1 MEKNLKVAIG
11 ILIAVAVIL
20 GGILIYVVYDRNSI
34 IDELTVEKGAL
45 TEEVA
50 QLRNDYMELSTSND
64 TLNQQLLVERSKVEQ
79 LLEKI
84 KQTES
89 SNKRKLMS
97 YERELGTMRSIMRSY
112 IKQIDSLN
120 QLNIA
125 LRQETADA
133 KKEAKE
139 ATQKYNDI
147 KSTTEEYAKQVEE
160 GSILRGRGIA
170 MVAVNEK
177 GKEVER
183 SRRAVRLKT
192 CLSLVENALTKR
204 GPKTV
209 YIRIKGPDGILMTD
223 SQENLFDLDGEQM
236 LYSASREV
244 EYQGSE
250 VEVCIYFAAPEFT
263 SGTYTVDAFTN
274 KGKLGSA
281 QTYLK

>member
-34 IDELTVEKGAL
+34 IDELTVEKSTL

-236 LYSASREV
+236 LRKPR
-244 EYQGSE
+244 GRL
-250 VEVCIYFAAPEFT
+250 P
-263 SGTYTVDAFTN
+263 GLR
-274 KGKLGSA
+274 G
-281 QTYLK
+281 

>member
-1 MEKNLKVAIG
+1 MEKNLKIAIG
-11 ILIAVAVIL
+11 ALIAVAVIL

-34 IDELTVEKGAL
+34 IDELTIEKGAL
-45 TEEVA
+45 TEEVS
-50 QLRNDYMELSTSND
+50 QLRNDYMELSTTND

-139 ATQKYNDI
+139 ATQKYNEI

-160 GSILRGRGIA
+160 GSILRGRGVV
-170 MVAVNEK
+170 MVAVNDK

-183 SRRAVRLKT
+183 SGRTKRLKT
-192 CLSLVENALTKR
+192 CLSLVENTLAKK
-204 GPKTV
+204 GPRTV

-223 SQENLFDLDGEQM
+223 SQENLFDLDGEQT
-236 LYSASREV
+236 LYSASRQV
-244 EYQGSE
+244 DYQGSE

-263 SGTYTVDAFTN
+263 RGTYTVEAYTT

>member
-1 MEKNLKVAIG
+1 MEKNLKIAIG
-11 ILIAVAVIL
+11 ALIAVAVIL
-20 GGILIYVVYDRNSI
+20 GGVLIYVVYDRNSI
-34 IDELTVEKGAL
+34 IDELTIEKGAL
-45 TEEVA
+45 TEEVS
-50 QLRNDYMELSTSND
+50 QLRNDYMELSTTND

-139 ATQKYNDI
+139 ATQKYNEI

-160 GSILRGRGIA
+160 GSILRGRGVVMI
-170 MVAVNEK
+170 AVNDK

-183 SRRAVRLKT
+183 SGRTKRLKT
-192 CLSLVENALTKR
+192 CLSLVENTLAKK
-204 GPKTV
+204 GPRTV

-223 SQENLFDLDGEQM
+223 SQENLFDLDGEQT
-236 LYSASREV
+236 LYSASRQV
-244 EYQGSE
+244 DYQGSE

-263 SGTYTVDAFTN
+263 RGTYTVEAYTT

>member
-1 MEKNLKVAIG
+1 MKIAIG
-11 ILIAVAVIL
+11 ALIAVAVIL

-34 IDELTVEKGAL
+34 IDELTIEKGAL
-45 TEEVA
+45 TEEVS
-50 QLRNDYMELSTSND
+50 QLRNDYMELSTTND

-139 ATQKYNDI
+139 ATQKYNEI

-160 GSILRGRGIA
+160 GSILRGRGVV
-170 MVAVNEK
+170 MVAVNDK

-183 SRRAVRLKT
+183 SGRTKRLKT
-192 CLSLVENALTKR
+192 CLSLVENTLAKK
-204 GPKTV
+204 GPRTV

-223 SQENLFDLDGEQM
+223 SQENLFDLDGEQT
-236 LYSASREV
+236 LYSASRQV
-244 EYQGSE
+244 DYQGSE

-263 SGTYTVDAFTN
+263 RGTYTVEAYTT